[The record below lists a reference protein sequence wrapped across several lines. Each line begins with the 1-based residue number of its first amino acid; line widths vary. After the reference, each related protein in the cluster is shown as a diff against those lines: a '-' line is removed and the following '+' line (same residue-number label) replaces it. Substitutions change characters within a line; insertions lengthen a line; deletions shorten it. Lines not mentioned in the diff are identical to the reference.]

1 MKNLIKKISLILFG
15 FAIIIF
21 SSSSN
26 AYADTNILKAND
38 SSGNMT
44 IDLVGSDYCVD
55 LKGIMPGEHYY
66 NNIIV
71 KNNHTCPYDIYFKVS
86 PRKDLSGKA
95 LELLKY
101 INIEMKYGNKVI
113 YKGPANGAKLK
124 DITFVGTVYPDTK
137 SKIDIYIDISKD
149 LNKSFD
155 DLESFNVF
163 DFYSN
168 INYSNDRSN
177 KGNFMSMNSN
187 GVNPKTGDNFKF
199 YFYLISIIF
208 CIVILILLNKKKV
221 NNED

>member
-1 MKNLIKKISLILFG
+1 
-15 FAIIIF
+15 
-21 SSSSN
+21 
-26 AYADTNILKAND
+26 
-38 SSGNMT
+38 
-44 IDLVGSDYCVD
+44 
-55 LKGIMPGEHYY
+55 
-66 NNIIV
+66 
-71 KNNHTCPYDIYFKVS
+71 
-86 PRKDLSGKA
+86 
-95 LELLKY
+95 
-101 INIEMKYGNKVI
+101 MKYGNKVI
-113 YKGPANGAKLK
+113 YKGPANGKKLK
-124 DITFVGTVYPDTK
+124 DITFIGTVYPNTK
-137 SKIDIYIDISKD
+137 NKIDIYIDISKD

-187 GVNPKTGDNFKF
+187 GANPKTGDNFKF